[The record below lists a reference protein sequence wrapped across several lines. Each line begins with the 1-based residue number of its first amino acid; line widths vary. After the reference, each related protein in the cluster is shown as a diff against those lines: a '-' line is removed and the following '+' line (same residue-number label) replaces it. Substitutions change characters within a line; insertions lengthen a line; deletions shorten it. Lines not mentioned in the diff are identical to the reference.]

1 MPRIGSF
8 EPNNAFAPFV
18 QNSPGPV
25 SAPNIPNT
33 GAPITEAAL
42 HGANTLANDAAES
55 RNVVTNGILDVAGV
69 TLQKVQ
75 EKVQRQQEKKLAI
88 EKAQQTVINNT
99 AVNNALSNWRVGT
112 NQAALNIRSNPANT
126 DSWVPQLQKTIDD
139 GLPDFMAKQNLT
151 KDQQAIF
158 RERISEAQ
166 TPYILDMQNAA
177 GEVGKAY
184 TQHTISTRLDAQGL
198 SGNQVKDMA
207 SLDLGIANIRDKKA
221 NQDVFDFYGPKADPM
236 LAKTQEDYLA
246 NAIHA
251 NYANT
256 GFVKDILKKYAP
268 MLKGEQIEQFSKDAD
283 AQEQLN
289 LKYADEVKTKDQYNM
304 QRTIKD
310 LIDNGNAN
318 IMDGKVVGSTLSDLR
333 KLADNPLVKNNGALK
348 DLIANGM
355 KSMTVDT
362 QKILQDNRQN
372 AYFSAFLQGQ
382 ARIATTFAQGQ
393 ERFNSWAQ
401 HQAQL
406 EHMSSPQATKAN
418 DEWSGYLSQLEA
430 AAKVK
435 DVKTGFATAE
445 AARESLTKAANNKF
459 ITDTTRRDALKKI
472 NSETDTLNN
481 LIDQK
486 QPQKTGWLGFA
497 ESNEDRVINHKLA
510 KPPEALFAK
519 LGYKPSDTAKRQK
532 ATVIYRELNST
543 KIDSFKPYKD
553 AKGNTHSVPTDED
566 FSELQKWVGDYMNA
580 NRNYYG
586 LSE

>member
-1 MPRIGSF
+1 MPRIGNF

-33 GAPITEAAL
+33 GAPITDAAL

-184 TQHTISTRLDAQGL
+184 TQHTIDTRLNAQGL

-207 SLDLGIANIRDKKA
+207 SLDLGIANIRDKNA

-283 AQEQLN
+283 AQEQRN
-289 LKYADEVKTKDQYNM
+289 LEFKDQV
-304 QRTIKD
+304 RTSEQYALKKQADDLDDFITRNSNNKD
-310 LIDNGNAN
+310 GVSKA
-318 IMDGKVVGSTLSDLR
+318 VVTLTKML
-333 KLADNPLVKNNGALK
+333 DNPLVKSTGALK
-348 DLIANGM
+348 KQISGTIGQAQGTQRQIESTARQLAATERGIAASNRSANAAERSNYLFERGQASRDLADRIG
-355 KSMTVDT
+355 SPEG
-362 QKILQDNRQN
+362 QKITRNYQSLINDASFAVKNKDFTHAFSKINDARNAIRYAWKNNFMSNKDYDNNLAAIDNEARTANKAAGTRKDEWAAPWN
-372 AYFSAFLQGQ
+372 ADDEMTARMRTSASPQSLYRDLGANTQ
-382 ARIATTFAQGQ
+382 AAKDKIDMVYREFKNTAVDK
-393 ERFNSWAQ
+393 FNPESTKDKRAKPNQADLKVFDQWAQ
-401 HQAQL
+401 QQVRKHR
-406 EHMSSPQATKAN
+406 H
-418 DEWSGYLSQLEA
+418 
-430 AAKVK
+430 
-435 DVKTGFATAE
+435 
-445 AARESLTKAANNKF
+445 
-459 ITDTTRRDALKKI
+459 
-472 NSETDTLNN
+472 
-481 LIDQK
+481 
-486 QPQKTGWLGFA
+486 
-497 ESNEDRVINHKLA
+497 
-510 KPPEALFAK
+510 
-519 LGYKPSDTAKRQK
+519 
-532 ATVIYRELNST
+532 
-543 KIDSFKPYKD
+543 
-553 AKGNTHSVPTDED
+553 
-566 FSELQKWVGDYMNA
+566 DY
-580 NRNYYG
+580 G
-586 LSE
+586 I